1 MATNK
6 RSLSVIAPKNCENY
20 SVNLSCQVCIMSKP
34 KSPFTRAQ
42 LLPQEETLEVSKQ
55 RGNLYIGIPKEAYFQ
70 EKRICLTPDAVNAI
84 VNNGHR
90 VLIENGAG
98 DEAGFSDNDYSEAG
112 AELTSDKNKVF
123 GCPMVLKV
131 EPPTLEELELIKPK
145 TVLISALQLKT
156 RQKSYFDALAK
167 KKITALAFEFLKDED
182 HSYPAV
188 KALSEIAGTASV
200 LIAAELMVNAKKG
213 NGLLFG
219 NISGV
224 PPIEVVVIGAGTV
237 GEFAVRSAL
246 GLGANVKVFD
256 SSITKL
262 RTIQT
267 NVGRILY
274 TSTIQPKNLMKAL
287 LRCDVAIGAVRG
299 QNRAPILVTEEM
311 VRNMKKGAVIIDVC
325 VDMGG
330 CFETTEMT
338 SHDNP
343 TVIKHEVIHYGVPNI
358 PARYPKTASVS
369 ISNIFTPYILEIAE
383 SGGLE
388 NAIRFDNG
396 LKNGLYFYRGIL
408 TNKAV
413 ADWFDMPYSDLNLL
427 IF

>member
-1 MATNK
+1 M
-6 RSLSVIAPKNCENY
+6 P
-20 SVNLSCQVCIMSKP
+20 KP
-34 KSPFTRAQ
+34 KTPFTLAQ
-42 LLPQEETLEVSKQ
+42 LLPQEETLEISKQ
-55 RGNLYIGIPKEAYFQ
+55 KGELHIGIPKETYFQ

-84 VNNGHR
+84 VSNGHK

-98 DEAGFSDNDYSEAG
+98 LEAGFADRDYSEAG
-112 AELTSDKNKVF
+112 ARLTGDAKRVF
-123 GCPMVLKV
+123 GCPIVLKV

-156 RQKSYFDALAK
+156 RKKSYFEVLAR
-167 KKITALAFEFLKDED
+167 KKITALAFEFIKDED

-200 LIAAELMVNAKKG
+200 LIAAELMVNAKNG

-267 NVGRILY
+267 NINRILY
-274 TSTIQPKNLMKAL
+274 TSTVQPKNLTKARW
-287 LRCDVAIGAVRG
+287 RCEVGIGAVRG
-299 QNRAPILVTEEM
+299 QNRAAIIVTDEM
-311 VRNMKKGAVIIDVC
+311 VRNMKKGAVIIEVC

-330 CFETTEMT
+330 CFEATERT

-343 TVIKHEVIHYGVPNI
+343 TVIKHDVIHYGVPNI
-358 PARYPKTASVS
+358 PARYPKT
-369 ISNIFTPYILEIAE
+369 
-383 SGGLE
+383 
-388 NAIRFDNG
+388 
-396 LKNGLYFYRGIL
+396 
-408 TNKAV
+408 
-413 ADWFDMPYSDLNLL
+413 
-427 IF
+427 